1 MKGSSKGWR
10 YHNNY
15 YKLSVILFNLLI
27 IIVTQQGV
35 NDGYDN
41 TQIQDVDVNEVY
53 IQYIYAVYA
62 RAQEMKKKL
71 KIM

>member
-1 MKGSSKGWR
+1 M
-10 YHNNY
+10 
-15 YKLSVILFNLLI
+15 LI